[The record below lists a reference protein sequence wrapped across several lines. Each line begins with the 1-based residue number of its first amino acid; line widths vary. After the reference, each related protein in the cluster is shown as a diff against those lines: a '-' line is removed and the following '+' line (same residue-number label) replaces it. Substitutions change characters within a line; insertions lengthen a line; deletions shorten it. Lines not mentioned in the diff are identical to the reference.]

1 MARGRFITG
10 TLGASHKLASVAD
23 DGHRL
28 MFVLMVTNADVEGR
42 LDADP
47 RILNGRVFTL
57 MGWSLEHIEAGLQA
71 LADADLIRWYE
82 VDGRPFAEIVKF
94 HEHNSVRKDR
104 EQASHI
110 KGAGE
115 GKPMRRKGD
124 AGALREDA
132 GSTPAQEKLRQV
144 KTKTRVSEEL
154 SSASPT
160 RADPRQPFVE
170 AWNFHCGVLPQCEAL
185 NDKRRRGIDAV
196 RKEFGDQALARFE
209 AATCYVASETYWQQ
223 QGYNIDNL
231 LVRGRVLEK
240 SEKFNA
246 NRGMSAGDR
255 KLATTA
261 MEIQRAIGGG
271 LDA

>member
-1 MARGRFITG
+1 MARGRFITA

-23 DGHRL
+23 DAHRL
-28 MFVLMVTNADVEGR
+28 MFVLMVANTDVEGR

-57 MGWSLEHIEAGLQA
+57 MGWSLETVEAGLQA

-82 VDGRPFAEIVKF
+82 VDGRPYAEIVKF

-110 KGAGE
+110 KGADE
-115 GKPMRRKGD
+115 GKQMRRKGD
-124 AGALREDA
+124 AGALREGA
-132 GSTPAQEKLRQV
+132 GSTPAQEKLSQA
-144 KTKTRVSEEL
+144 KTKTRGREEL

-160 RADPRQPFVE
+160 RAENHERLAE
-170 AWNFHCGVLPQCEAL
+170 IWNYHCGVLPQCEVIGE
-185 NDKRRRGIDAV
+185 KRATGFDRTLR
-196 RKEFGDQALARFE
+196 EFGDEAFARFE
-209 AATCYVASETYWQQ
+209 AATRYVASETYWQQ

-240 SEKFNA
+240 SEKFKA

-261 MEIQRAIGGG
+261 DIIARAIGGI
-271 LDA
+271 DA

>member
-1 MARGRFITG
+1 MARGRFITA
-10 TLGASHKLASVAD
+10 TLGASHKLASVTD
-23 DGHRL
+23 DAHRL

-57 MGWSLEHIEAGLQA
+57 MGWTLERVETGLQA

-82 VDGRPFAEIVKF
+82 IDGRPYAEIVKF
-94 HEHNSVRKDR
+94 HDHNSVRKDR
-104 EQASHI
+104 EGASNI
-110 KGAGE
+110 RGPEE
-115 GKPMRRKGD
+115 GKPMR
-124 AGALREDA
+124 AGRNAGVLQERA
-132 GSTPAQEKLRQV
+132 GSTPAQEKLSQV
-144 KTKTRVSEEL
+144 KTKTSTREEL

-160 RADPRQPFVE
+160 RARYQPFAD
-170 AWNFHCGVLPQCEAL
+170 AWNEHCGALPRCEAI
-185 NDKRRRGIDAV
+185 NDKRKRGIDHV
-196 RKEFGDQALARFE
+196 IRDFNDQALATF
-209 AATCYVASETYWQQ
+209 AIAVQQVAGDKYWIE

-240 SEKFNA
+240 FEKHKA

-261 MEIQRAIGGG
+261 DIIARAIGGI
-271 LDA
+271 DA